1 MSGPGR
7 PELPESVVLQAF
19 KGLNNTVAPER
30 LTPDELERAENIDL
44 DDRGHIRR
52 RRGATLLVSGQCHSL
67 FTAAD
72 GTVYVVK
79 DGILC
84 RLLPNNATV
93 SLGPVVGRSP
103 LAYVQVGEH
112 IYFSSLTHS
121 GVILTNDSVLPWGG
135 ATNTWV
141 SPVVN
146 PTDTL
151 PDTRGKLLGP
161 PPLASA
167 LAHLNGR
174 IYLAAGRTLWA
185 TELYLYHYVDKTR
198 GFQQYE
204 SDITGVKAVPS
215 GLYVGTEDAV
225 YYLSGPF
232 GEMRRERVVA
242 SGMVAGSIV
251 EVPSNAVLPSQI
263 RQDGPNATRPGIMF
277 LTKDGV
283 CAAFDGG
290 ACYNLTDSA
299 MVFPDALSAA
309 ALYREQDGL
318 SQYIAVTDTGG
329 TPTSTARV
337 GDYVD
342 AEIRRFSGA

>member
-52 RRGATLLVSGQCHSL
+52 RRGATLLVSGQFHSL

-72 GTVYVVK
+72 GTMYVVR
-79 DGILC
+79 DGVLS
-84 RLLPNNATV
+84 RLLPNNNTV
-93 SLGPVVGRSP
+93 SLGTIVGRTP

-112 IYFSSLTHS
+112 IYFSSPTHS
-121 GVILTNDSVLPWGG
+121 GVILPTDAVIPWGSA
-135 ATNTWV
+135 ATTWV

-146 PTDTL
+146 PSDTL
-151 PDTRGKLLGP
+151 HETRGKLLGP
-161 PPLASA
+161 PPLATS

-174 IYLAAGRTLWA
+174 IYLATGRALWA
-185 TELYLYHYVDKTR
+185 TELYLYHFVDKTR

-204 SDITGVKAVPS
+204 ADITGVRAVPS
-215 GLYVGTEDAV
+215 GLYVGTEESV
-225 YYLSGPF
+225 YFLSGPF
-232 GEMRRERVVA
+232 GEMRRERVVM
-242 SGMVAGSIV
+242 SGLVPGSMVDL
-251 EVPSNAVLPSQI
+251 PSNVVLPSQI
-263 RQDGPNATRPGIMF
+263 RQDGPSATRPGIMF

-290 ACYNLTDSA
+290 ACYNLTDA
-299 MVFPDALSAA
+299 TMTFPEAQSAA
-309 ALYREQDGL
+309 AMFREQDGL